1 MEGHNEITPR
11 QKVMKIKRIMKR
23 TGLDKKDASMFLKLM
38 LTNERF
44 TAFKG
49 KALAFKIAKNKGVT
63 IEDAMKMIM
72 KRRKNR
78 QQNNAM
84 DNLIGGMGDAS
95 STIGDLESL
104 SLENEFDDFET
115 QSLEEEFDDFETQS
129 LEEEFD
135 DFAGKDYVNKN
146 SKMLIVVG
154 VALFL
159 ILTPMGKRL
168 VKKITG

>member
-1 MEGHNEITPR
+1 MAGYNEITPR

-84 DNLIGGMGDAS
+84 DNLTGGMGDAS

-104 SLENEFDDFET
+104 SLEN
-115 QSLEEEFDDFETQS
+115 EFDDFETQS